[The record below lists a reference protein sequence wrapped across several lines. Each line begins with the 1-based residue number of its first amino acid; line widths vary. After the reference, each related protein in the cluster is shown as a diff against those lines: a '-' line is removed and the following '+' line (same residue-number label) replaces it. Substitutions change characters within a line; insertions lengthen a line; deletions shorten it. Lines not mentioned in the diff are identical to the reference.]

1 MPLPEDKETVE
12 VRITVGGA
20 EVYKE
25 TVNTSA
31 GELKRPVSYTEGQEI
46 CVYVDGAL
54 VPQE

>member
-1 MPLPEDKETVE
+1 ME

-54 VPQE
+54 VSQE